1 MERVEALPRWPSGPA
16 KIAAMRR
23 QATPADEGA
32 TLGDRRHQKGGGCLT
47 SPGQLGADGQA
58 GTDGLADWQ
67 TGRLADCRR
76 AATRSRPPNAPTG
89 WDGCVELHERRFQ
102 DCRAAEAAGPPW
114 SYMTLWQFQFWTTTG
129 KTKFRRTLRRSRE
142 LVNRWVRNRE
152 GTTTGAM
159 SARRGQGPLRQF

>member
-32 TLGDRRHQKGGGCLT
+32 TLGDRRHQVGGGCLT
-47 SPGQLGADGQA
+47 SPGQLGGRRA
-58 GTDGLADWQ
+58 GWH
-67 TGRLADCRR
+67 GRVGGLADCRR
-76 AATRSRPPNAPTG
+76 AATRSRPQNAPTG

-114 SYMTLWQFQFWTTTG
+114 SYMTLWQFQFWTTRG
-129 KTKFRRTLRRSRE
+129 KMKFRRTLRRSRE